1 VSLRNTYKVQELA
14 HGLEAVVVPDQW
26 AESGSTIYVE
36 GCGIAARDIDGKEY
50 LDASSCGLC
59 NVIGYG
65 NKDVVG
71 VALFLASELS
81 AYVTGASIPVG
92 GGLPLRP
99 HRPWL

>member
-1 VSLRNTYKVQELA
+1 MACELSPFNVYVNAILPGPIRTPFYDQMLKSKTDEEKEAFFDAVSKTTPLQRV
-14 HGLEAVVVPDQW
+14 GVP
-26 AESGSTIYVE
+26 E
-36 GCGIAARDIDGKEY
+36 
-50 LDASSCGLC
+50 
-59 NVIGYG
+59 
-65 NKDVVG
+65 DVAG